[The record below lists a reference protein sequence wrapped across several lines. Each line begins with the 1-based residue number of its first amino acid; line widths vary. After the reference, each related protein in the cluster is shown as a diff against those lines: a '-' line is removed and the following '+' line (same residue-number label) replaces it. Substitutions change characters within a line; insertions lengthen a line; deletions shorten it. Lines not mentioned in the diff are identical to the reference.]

1 MLRVGRDEPVLLT
14 SACFLKGEERVDTPT
29 SEVARLR
36 QHIQAEYEAA
46 ERGLSGLASG
56 ITRHAFITARTE
68 HLAALHEQLTD
79 LVGREQATH
88 ILAQTIWT
96 PQDWESTTR

>member
-1 MLRVGRDEPVLLT
+1 MPE
-14 SACFLKGEERVDTPT
+14 

-36 QHIQAEYEAA
+36 QQIQAEYEAA

-56 ITRHAFITARTE
+56 TTRHAFITARTE
-68 HLAALHEQLTD
+68 HLARLHERLTD
-79 LVGREQATH
+79 LVGPDQAIY

-96 PQDWESTTR
+96 PQDWESTTA